1 MAGSPRRQIIVRN
14 ARRPEEAGAPVNA
27 RRKTGPRDPVRGAL
41 YRAGAGDSRGLDDT
55 DGGRR
60 TARSLMANG
69 ARIKVK
75 R

>member
-1 MAGSPRRQIIVRN
+1 MARSSPRRQIIGQN

-41 YRAGAGDSRGLDDT
+41 YRAGASRGLGDT

-60 TARSLMANG
+60 G
-69 ARIKVK
+69 C
-75 R
+75 